1 MLICD
6 LIEAGA
12 KPNQDSLICAALSA
26 PVFIPYILN
35 HLKAEGIDVKGTLT
49 ARYGEI
55 VLTNPTTNT
64 FDEAT
69 SQRIKLLETNQFWK
83 TVWVSRKRQEENPNF
98 HLPTVKAYLTEYLSS
113 HEGISNIF
121 VPFCG
126 KSVDMYYLQQA
137 GYHVVGADLSDEA
150 TGDFFVEHGL
160 EFTKTKSGPFVIKT
174 AKVDKGSITLIC
186 GDLLKLTTE
195 HLKNVDLV
203 YDRAGYNSVP
213 LSVRLAYSNLL
224 SERLPEKTKIL
235 MGFLDIEPK
244 DPKLGPPYYISDDE
258 LEAFKKRF
266 DLTVKKE
273 SRSEFFAS

>member
-1 MLICD
+1 LEKSRQFIKTKNRQF
-6 LIEAGA
+6 IV
-12 KPNQDSLICAALSA
+12 AL
-26 PVFIPYILN
+26 YR
-35 HLKAEGIDVKGTLT
+35 IDVKGTLT

-55 VLTNPTTNT
+55 VMTNPPSDA

-83 TVWVSRKRQEENPNF
+83 TVWVSRKRQQENPNF

-113 HEGISNIF
+113 HEGISTIF

-150 TGDFFVEHGL
+150 TEDFFAEHGL
-160 EFTKTKSGPFVIKT
+160 EFTKTKVGPFIIKT

-224 SERLPEKTKIL
+224 SEYLPENTKIL

-244 DPKLGPPYYISDDE
+244 DPKLGPPYYISDEE